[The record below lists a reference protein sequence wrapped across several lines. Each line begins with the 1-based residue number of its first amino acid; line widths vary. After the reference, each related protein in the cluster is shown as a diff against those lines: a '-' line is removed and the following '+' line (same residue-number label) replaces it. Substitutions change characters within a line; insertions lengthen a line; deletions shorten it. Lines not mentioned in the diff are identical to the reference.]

1 MKKND
6 YAPLNKIEK
15 INSRISL
22 VCSIAALVVFVLLF
36 LFLDDQLVK
45 KPVRDQQTQDL
56 EDEENVRRLASEP
69 VVTTATVV
77 AVGDNLFHESVI
89 KAGQLDPDNWNY
101 DRYYEYV
108 ADKVR
113 SADLAIVDQETVLS
127 ADHSVATGYPRFAT
141 PTEAAESLVR
151 TGFDVVYSA
160 TNHADDY
167 GEDYLLNT
175 IQYWKT
181 EHPEITLLGIHDSQ
195 EDADT
200 IKVREVNGIRIAFL
214 SYAYATNGLGFG
226 EDKSYLLDLFSVGSE
241 KVGEMI
247 QKAKE
252 QADVVVF
259 IAHWGIE
266 DEPMPSE
273 YEKQWA
279 TFLMQQGVDVCIGGH
294 PHTLQPYGL
303 LSDKEGHEMLLFY
316 SLGNFISGQKQ
327 FVELLEGMGEFTIRK
342 TTQPDGT
349 SSVEITDPT
358 IHPMV
363 MHYNSDRTDFRVY
376 FMEDYTEELAA
387 EHGVHADVGDIFT
400 LKNLQKKFEEIMSI
414 NVKPSTGTSML
425 NVRMT
430 WDGTLLDPNGNVVPN
445 TGNETAYQYYGK
457 MGINILDYD
466 AEYDYTANYIDQ

>member
-15 INSRISL
+15 INSRISF

-36 LFLDDQLVK
+36 RFLDYELIK
-45 KPVRDQQTQDL
+45 KPVLNKQEADADDTGAADAQ
-56 EDEENVRRLASEP
+56 AAEP
-69 VVTTATVV
+69 VVSTVSVV
-77 AVGDNLFHESVI
+77 AVGDNLFHDSLI
-89 KAGQLDPDNWNY
+89 KGGQSDPDNWTY
-101 DRYYEYV
+101 DQYYEYV
-108 ADKVR
+108 KSEIQAADM
-113 SADLAIVDQETVLS
+113 AIVDQETVLTE
-127 ADHSVATGYPRFAT
+127 DHSAASGYPRFAT
-141 PTEAAESLVR
+141 PSEAAEALVR

-167 GEDYLLNT
+167 GADYLLNT
-175 IQYWKT
+175 ISYWKNN
-181 EHPEITLLGIHDSQ
+181 HPEITLLGIHDSQ

-200 IKVREVNGIRIAFL
+200 IKIREVNGIRIAFL

-226 EDKSYLLDLFSVGSE
+226 EDQSYLLDLFSQGSE
-241 KVGEMI
+241 KIGEMI
-247 QKAKE
+247 QKAKA
-252 QADVVVF
+252 QADIVIF

-294 PHTLQPYGL
+294 PHTLQPYGY
-303 LSDKEGHEMLLFY
+303 LSDKDGHEMLLFY

-327 FVELLEGMGEFTIRK
+327 FVELLEGMAAFTIQK
-342 TTQPDGT
+342 TTYPDGT
-349 SSVEITDPT
+349 SSVEILNPT
-358 IHPMV
+358 IRPMV
-363 MHYNSDRTDFRVY
+363 MHYNYDRTDFRVY
-376 FMEDYTEELAA
+376 FMDDYTEDLAA
-387 EHGVHADVGDIFT
+387 VHGVHAEIGDVFT

-445 TGNETAYQYYGK
+445 TGNVTEYQYYGLQ
-457 MGINILDYD
+457 GINILDYD
-466 AEYDYTANYIDQ
+466 AEYDYTANYVDK